1 MCQSDISCSHSRGV
15 VAISPAKGYILS
27 SQSEAHENDNMRVM
41 RIKKF
46 SPAFF
51 AFALAMAALFGLA
64 QQVEAK
70 KRASIQVSAVEFDGR
85 AYLVSFSLKGAF
97 TEDMERAI
105 LAGIPTT
112 FTYFFKIQHDV
123 SVLAD
128 ETIHAFQIVRTVRYD
143 SIRQSF
149 SIFLGE
155 KDSVTT
161 AKTLSEAR
169 AIMTIFDSIGI
180 HVPIAPSSGEGY
192 YLMIRAQMEKV
203 ELPPAISK
211 LFNFFFQSFLSS
223 LWRFETPW
231 MRINLPAPSPDA
243 HPGKGMTP

>member
-1 MCQSDISCSHSRGV
+1 M
-15 VAISPAKGYILS
+15 GYILS
-27 SQSEAHENDNMRVM
+27 PQSEAHEIDDMRAM
-41 RIKKF
+41 RIGKF
-46 SPAFF
+46 NPAFF
-51 AFALAMAALFGLA
+51 AFALVMAALFGLA
-64 QQVEAK
+64 HQVEAK
-70 KRASIQVSAVEFDGR
+70 ERASIHVSAVEYDGR
-85 AYLVSFSLKGAF
+85 AYLVSFSLNGAF

-155 KDSVTT
+155 KGSVTT
-161 AKTLSEAR
+161 AKTLSEAK
-169 AIMTIFDSIGI
+169 AIMAIFNSIEI

-203 ELPPAISK
+203 ELPPAISR

-223 LWRFETPW
+223 LWRFETQW
-231 MRINLPAPSPDA
+231 TRIDLPAPQPGA
-243 HPGKGMTP
+243 IPGKGTAP